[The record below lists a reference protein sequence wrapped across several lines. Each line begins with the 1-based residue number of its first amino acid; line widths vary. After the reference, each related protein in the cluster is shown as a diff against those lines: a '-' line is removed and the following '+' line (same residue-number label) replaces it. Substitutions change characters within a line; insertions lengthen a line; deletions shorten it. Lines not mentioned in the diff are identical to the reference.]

1 MQLDTILIFWLSV
14 CILTLS
20 PGPDIIY
27 VFFKSST
34 EGIKSGIKT
43 VFGLTTG
50 LIFHTLLLV
59 FGISA
64 LIKSNDNIFF
74 VLKLFG
80 FFYFMFLAGSI
91 FFRTKK
97 SKSSSIVK
105 TNNDFYVG
113 LMMNLLNPKVSLFF
127 IALFPGFIF
136 SDNISIEIQFLV
148 LGLIF
153 WSTATLIFLI
163 VVFISSRIKDKIQN
177 LLDNKN
183 LKYVQALVFL
193 LVGIWIIK

>member
-1 MQLDTILIFWLSV
+1 MQLDTILIFIFSV
-14 CILTLS
+14 SILTIS

-34 EGIKSGIKT
+34 EGIKAGVKT

-97 SKSSSIVK
+97 SKSSSLVK

-136 SDNISIEIQFLV
+136 SDKISIEIQFLV

-153 WSTATLIFLI
+153 WSTATLIFLT
-163 VVFISSRIKDKIQN
+163 VVFISSRIKDNIQN
-177 LLDNKN
+177 LLANKN

>member
-59 FGISA
+59 FGISV

-183 LKYVQALVFL
+183 LKYFQALVFL

>member
-34 EGIKSGIKT
+34 EGIKSGVKT

-136 SDNISIEIQFLV
+136 SDKISIEIQFLV

-153 WSTATLIFLI
+153 WSTATLIFLT
-163 VVFISSRIKDKIQN
+163 VVFISSRIKDNIQN

>member
-1 MQLDTILIFWLSV
+1 
-14 CILTLS
+14 
-20 PGPDIIY
+20 
-27 VFFKSST
+27 
-34 EGIKSGIKT
+34 
-43 VFGLTTG
+43 
-50 LIFHTLLLV
+50 
-59 FGISA
+59 
-64 LIKSNDNIFF
+64 
-74 VLKLFG
+74 
-80 FFYFMFLAGSI
+80 
-91 FFRTKK
+91 
-97 SKSSSIVK
+97 
-105 TNNDFYVG
+105 
-113 LMMNLLNPKVSLFF
+113 MNLLNPKVSLFF

>member
-1 MQLDTILIFWLSV
+1 MQLDTLFVFLLSAS
-14 CILTLS
+14 ILTLS

-27 VFFKSST
+27 VFLKSST
-34 EGIKSGIKT
+34 DGVKAGVKT

-64 LIKSNDNIFF
+64 LIKSNENIFF
-74 VLKLFG
+74 GLKLFG
-80 FFYFMFLAGSI
+80 FFYFLFLSGSV

-97 SKSSSIVK
+97 SKFTGLVK
-105 TNNDFYVG
+105 TTNNFSVG

-136 SDNISIEIQFLV
+136 SDSITIEIQFLI
-148 LGLIF
+148 LGVIF
-153 WSTATLIFLI
+153 WFVATIIFLI
-163 VVFISSRIKDKIQN
+163 FVFISSKFKKNIQN
-177 LLDNKN
+177 LLENRN
-183 LKYVQALVFL
+183 AKYIQAIVFILVA
-193 LVGIWIIK
+193 IWIVK

>member
-1 MQLDTILIFWLSV
+1 MQLDTILIFLLSV

-34 EGIKSGIKT
+34 EGIKAGVKT

-153 WSTATLIFLI
+153 WSTATLIFLT

>member
-34 EGIKSGIKT
+34 EGIKSGVKT

-64 LIKSNDNIFF
+64 LIKSNDNVFF
-74 VLKLFG
+74 VLKFFG

-136 SDNISIEIQFLV
+136 SDKISIEIQFLV

-153 WSTATLIFLI
+153 WSTATLIFLT
-163 VVFISSRIKDKIQN
+163 VVFISSRIKDNIQN
-177 LLDNKN
+177 LLANKN

>member
-59 FGISA
+59 FGISV